1 MTYALFSASEPAHRA
16 VDALRQHGVRDHS
29 LSIVDGSRLDDT
41 HATDRAYGT
50 DRGGAAPSTDPTH
63 AAPAS
68 GAVAEGGS
76 GSEAQNSDA
85 KKTQLAAGGLAVAAL
100 GAGLLVPGLGI
111 ILGAGAL
118 ATSLAGEL
126 TKASG
131 APESGS
137 GIATYL
143 RSQNLPDSTIETISD
158 ELASGG
164 AVVQIDTV
172 DAGLTEAQILQIVS
186 EYGGRIAWDLGN
198 SLTHSPTANHP

>member
-16 VDALRQHGVRDHS
+16 VDALRQYGVRDAA
-29 LSIVDGSRLDDT
+29 LSIVDGSRLDAS
-41 HATDRAYGT
+41 HEVDRAGGT

-63 AAPAS
+63 ATPVS
-68 GAVAEGGS
+68 GESVGERHGS
-76 GSEAQNSDA
+76 DAQNADA
-85 KKTQLAAGGLAVAAL
+85 TKTQVAAGGLAVAAL

-131 APESGS
+131 APESGN

-143 RSQNLPDSTIETISD
+143 RSQNLPESTIDTISG

-164 AVVQIDTV
+164 AVIQIDTV
-172 DAGLTEAQILQIVS
+172 DAGLTEAQILQTVS